1 MTNHTTDHT
10 TCIGQTSGQ
19 AGGQSDAA
27 LVAVA
32 TSDGSH
38 IDEHFGEADAFAI
51 FEVHAGGVGQVGRRV
66 VDDYRTPG
74 RGDEDRRDVIVRA
87 LSDCVACF
95 VARIG
100 DAPGKKLTAAGIE
113 PVSKYAEGNVEAA
126 LTAWFEGYRPV

>member
-1 MTNHTTDHT
+1 MTS
-10 TCIGQTSGQ
+10 IKQ
-19 AGGQSDAA
+19 AGGA

-32 TSDGSH
+32 TTGGEH
-38 IDEHFGEADAFAI
+38 IDEHFGEAEAFAI
-51 FEVHAGGVGQVGRRV
+51 FEVHDAGVSQVGRRV

-100 DAPGKKLTAAGIE
+100 DAPSKKLAAAGIE
-113 PVSKYAEGNVEAA
+113 PVSLYADGNVEAA
-126 LTAWFEGYRPV
+126 LTAWFEGYRSA